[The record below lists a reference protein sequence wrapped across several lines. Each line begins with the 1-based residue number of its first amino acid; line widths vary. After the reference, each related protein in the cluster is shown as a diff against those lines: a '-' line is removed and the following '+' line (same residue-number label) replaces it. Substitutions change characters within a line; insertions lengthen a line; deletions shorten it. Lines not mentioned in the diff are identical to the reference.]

1 MATRIQ
7 TIEINDARFYAPVGY
22 YTEEIVTGNEFLVDI
37 EVSYPYKVH
46 SQDELTNT
54 LNYEQ
59 LYAIAADVMKQKR
72 KLIESAVEEILETIV
87 NQFDFAEQ
95 VNVSITKINPLF
107 GGDRANSRIALS
119 YTK

>member
-7 TIEINDARFYAPVGY
+7 TIAINAARFYAPVGY
-22 YTEEIVTGNEFLVDI
+22 YAEEIVTGNEFLVDI

-87 NQFDFAEQ
+87 NQFHFAEQ